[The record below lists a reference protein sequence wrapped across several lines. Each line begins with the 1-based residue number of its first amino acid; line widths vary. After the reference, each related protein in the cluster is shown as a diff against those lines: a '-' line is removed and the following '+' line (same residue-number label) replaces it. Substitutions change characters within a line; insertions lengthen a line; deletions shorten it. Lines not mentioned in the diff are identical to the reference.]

1 METVKDEEGKDK
13 IVWSEVEPRTEWARL
28 DKDNNLVHLDM
39 DLCAQGPANV
49 YTALAIG
56 VWNAAVKAEREACAK
71 TKAGKPRELKPVGR
85 GMLLDEQQFCFDKGW
100 REGAASVRAA
110 IRNRG
115 NT

>member
-1 METVKDEEGKDK
+1 MTQPLEGTIKMETVKDEEGNDK
-13 IVWSEVEPRTEWARL
+13 VVWDYVKPGSEWARV
-28 DKDNNLVHLDM
+28 DKDLNLVHLNM
-39 DLCAQGPANV
+39 DLCAQSPANV

-71 TKAGKPRELKPVGR
+71 VVEDL
-85 GMLLDEQQFCFDKGW
+85 
-100 REGAASVRAA
+100 EGCAQYFPHVPDI

>member
-1 METVKDEEGKDK
+1 MTHPFEGTIKMETVKDEEGKDK

-39 DLCAQGPANV
+39 DLCAQGPANA

-71 TKAGKPRELKPVGR
+71 VVEA
-85 GMLLDEQQFCFDKGW
+85 LDGCAQYFPHVPDI
-100 REGAASVRAA
+100 
-110 IRNRG
+110 IRNRK

>member
-1 METVKDEEGKDK
+1 METVKDEEGNDK
-13 IVWSEVEPRTEWARL
+13 VVWDYVEPGSEWARV
-28 DKDNNLVHLDM
+28 DKDLNLVHLDM
-39 DLCAQGPANV
+39 DLCAQSPANV

-71 TKAGKPRELKPVGR
+71 VVEDL
-85 GMLLDEQQFCFDKGW
+85 
-100 REGAASVRAA
+100 EGCAQYFPHVPDI